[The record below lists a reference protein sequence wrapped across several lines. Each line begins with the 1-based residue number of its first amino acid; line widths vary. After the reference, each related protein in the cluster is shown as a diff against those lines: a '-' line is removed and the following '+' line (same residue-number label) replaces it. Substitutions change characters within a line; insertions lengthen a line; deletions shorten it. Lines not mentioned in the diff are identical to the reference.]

1 MAANSIS
8 TSPENAVRPTCSR
21 WVRIASRGKTPL
33 LSTPDEIAEAFAA
46 TKGVTIPSQSRS
58 SLAVLKRSEGVDV
71 VQRFRELSPYR
82 EPISVQRWSV
92 RRILLALG
100 AVLIFLMLLSLLID
114 NITGAGFI

>member
-1 MAANSIS
+1 VDLANMMIILGLR
-8 TSPENAVRPTCSR
+8 TSPDHVYERA
-21 WVRIASRGKTPL
+21 L
-33 LSTPDEIAEAFAA
+33 QYFTPDEIAEAFAA

-92 RRILLALG
+92 RRILLAVG